1 MSTRWLPKWKI
12 LKVNVKGKDVDVCYD
27 DNLKIY
33 ACPKCNPICLQG
45 GIPDYST
52 YFYNKEDLINHLIAH
67 KYSLWLKKRPTEVI
81 EEDEDKVE
89 ENEED

>member
-1 MSTRWLPKWKI
+1 MSSRWLPKWKVV
-12 LKVNVKGKDVDVCYD
+12 KVNVQGKDVDVCYD

-33 ACPKCNPICLQG
+33 ACPRCNPICKQG

-52 YFYNKEDLINHLIAH
+52 YFYKEEDLIRHLIAH
-67 KYSLWLKKRPTEVI
+67 KYSLWLKKRPTEV

-89 ENEED
+89 ENDED